1 MKTHR
6 ENTHYLKLTLFRCWW
21 PWSIFIVQIN
31 SEQKII
37 FLGWSKH
44 IVFFVEGR
52 KRSSDKTEPA
62 AKCDKAE
69 RKMSGC

>member
-1 MKTHR
+1 MLMAMVHFHCA
-6 ENTHYLKLTLFRCWW
+6 NKLRA
-21 PWSIFIVQIN
+21 
-31 SEQKII
+31 KDY